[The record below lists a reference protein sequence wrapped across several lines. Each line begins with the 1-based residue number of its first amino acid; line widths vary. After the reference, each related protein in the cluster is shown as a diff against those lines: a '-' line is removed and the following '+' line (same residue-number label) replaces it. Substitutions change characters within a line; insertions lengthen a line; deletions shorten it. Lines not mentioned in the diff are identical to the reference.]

1 MLPTTDL
8 PQSSFGNFG
17 TDNIKN
23 FSLSSSS
30 PVAATADVLSLAAD
44 KGPVHSSSF
53 PSVELT
59 ASSLDAV
66 LNALGMPTTSDSK
79 DMEVM
84 SHEELVQFL
93 ANDTPI
99 FTSEFTQSNNEPS

>member
-1 MLPTTDL
+1 MLPSTDL
-8 PQSSFGNFG
+8 SQSSFEYFG
-17 TDNIKN
+17 TDNIED
-23 FSLSSSS
+23 FSFSSSC
-30 PVAATADVLSLAAD
+30 PVTATSDVLSLAAD

-53 PSVELT
+53 QSVELT

-66 LNALGMPTTSDSK
+66 LSALGMPGTSDSK

-93 ANDTPI
+93 ADDNPM
-99 FTSEFTQSNNEPS
+99 FTSELAQLNNKPS